1 MRFFKKV
8 YNYLFVYLFGYLM
21 FDPQRPLKDII
32 FELIGSDGKSIS
44 ALSRELESNGIT
56 MHKLILT
63 GYLRALSDLNLLKE
77 KDIPPSKLYIPVKTK
92 NLDIYGLVGECSRNI
107 CSGSEADL
115 LVLHTFCKL
124 FKRAVFMDELK
135 KAGIKDQPNLEQ
147 ASKEDKQEAK
157 KILQRTNM
165 KNFDSNIAYIYYNEE
180 KFKDMYEDLLSQILS
195 QLVEISQYSKQ
206 TKQTTL
212 FEI

>member
-1 MRFFKKV
+1 
-8 YNYLFVYLFGYLM
+8 M

-32 FELIGSDGKSIS
+32 FELMGSDGKSIS
-44 ALSRELESNGIT
+44 ALSRELENSGIT

-63 GYLRALSDLNLLKE
+63 GYLRALTDMNLLKE

-92 NLDIYGLVGECSRNI
+92 NLDIYGLVGECSRTI

-115 LVLHTFCKL
+115 LALHAFCKL

-135 KAGIKDQPNLEQ
+135 KAGIKDQPNVEQ

-157 KILQRTNM
+157 KILQRTNL
-165 KNFDSNIAYIYYNEE
+165 KNFDSNIAYVYCNEE
-180 KFKDMYEDLLSQILS
+180 KFGDLYEDLLNQMLS
-195 QLVEISQYSKQ
+195 QLVEVSQYSKQ

-212 FEI
+212 FEL

>member
-1 MRFFKKV
+1 M
-8 YNYLFVYLFGYLM
+8 NM
-21 FDPQRPLKDII
+21 
-32 FELIGSDGKSIS
+32 
-44 ALSRELESNGIT
+44 
-56 MHKLILT
+56 
-63 GYLRALSDLNLLKE
+63 LKE

-115 LVLHTFCKL
+115 LALHAFCKL

-135 KAGIKDQPNLEQ
+135 KAGVRDIPNLEQ

-157 KILQRTNM
+157 KVLQRTNM
-165 KNFDSNIAYIYYNEE
+165 KNLDSNTAYLYCDEE
-180 KFKDMYEDLLSQILS
+180 RFGDLYEDLLNQMLS
-195 QLVEISQYSKQ
+195 QLVEVSQYSKQ